1 MASEFT
7 TNKNKGFL
15 WDFLYKNGMFKNL
28 TNIHEHRV
36 KTIFEKEILSIKNS
50 ATTENITE
58 LNKAF
63 ITKII
68 AEIGSLKVHTN
79 SPQRPI
85 IENNNKQDHDLKTPM
100 NYTRQE
106 AALERQK
113 LFQENLQETQN
124 NFHKHMKV
132 VKPKAIDF
140 SDDVVDDG
148 DTNLDSKLAEIV
160 ERRKRDMHMVVSSYD
175 TPPEKPSDNI
185 SIGKETTLDKVQIVD
200 IEPKKIKKSVSFDE
214 NSITSAIGKNI
225 EDLFNHQVDKKA
237 NTELDTL
244 IEPKEEAYNNKNN
257 HQILDENIELTVDKF
272 LSRLKTK
279 SIAYNEESVTA
290 STPES
295 SDDKDKFQTILHE
308 IADIHDTL
316 RIILETIKKD

>member
-1 MASEFT
+1 MASEFA

-36 KTIFEKEILSIKNS
+36 KTIFEQEILSTKNS
-50 ATTENITE
+50 ASTENITE

-68 AEIGSLKVHTN
+68 TEIGALKVHTN

-85 IENNNKQDHDLKTPM
+85 IENNNKRVHDLKTPM
-100 NYTRQE
+100 NYTHQE
-106 AALERQK
+106 AAVERQK
-113 LFQENLQETQN
+113 LFQDNLQETQN
-124 NFHKHMKV
+124 NFNKHMKV

-140 SDDVVDDG
+140 ADEVGDDVDA
-148 DTNLDSKLAEIV
+148 NLDSKLAEIV
-160 ERRKRDMHMVVSSYD
+160 ERRKRDMNMVVSSYD
-175 TPPEKPSDNI
+175 TPTGTSTDNI
-185 SIGKETTLDKVQIVD
+185 SIGNETTLDKVQIVD

-214 NSITSAIGKNI
+214 NSIASAIGKNM
-225 EDLFNHQVDKKA
+225 EDLFNPQVEKKA
-237 NTELDTL
+237 NAELDTL
-244 IEPKEEAYNNKNN
+244 VVLKEEPYTNKNN
-257 HQILDENIELTVDKF
+257 DQIQDENIELTVDKF

-279 SIAYNEESVTA
+279 SIADNEDSVTA
-290 STPES
+290 STPER

-316 RIILETIKKD
+316 RIILETIKKN